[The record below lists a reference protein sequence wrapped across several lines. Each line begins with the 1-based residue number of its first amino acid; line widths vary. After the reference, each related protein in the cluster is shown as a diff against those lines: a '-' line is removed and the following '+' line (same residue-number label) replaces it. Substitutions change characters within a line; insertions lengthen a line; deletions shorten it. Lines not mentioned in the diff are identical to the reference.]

1 MLLAIDAGNT
11 NIVFGLFRG
20 KRLMREWRL
29 PTKGAKLPSLKEKL
43 SAAVVASVVPSLDK
57 RLKAWIKKSLKCPCF
72 FVSAA
77 NVPGLK
83 VRPRNKREIGADR
96 VVDALA
102 AWVLYGGPALVVD
115 FGTATTFD
123 AVSGRGEYLGG
134 AIAPGVTLARDALY
148 ERAAKLPR
156 VRISAPRRVIGN
168 DTLSAMQSGLVF
180 GYVAMVEGMVARFKK
195 ALGQRPKVIATGGL
209 ARLIC
214 KYTRVVDKI
223 DEKLT
228 LKGLRMIGE
237 RIYDRRTK

>member
-1 MLLAIDAGNT
+1 
-11 NIVFGLFRG
+11 
-20 KRLMREWRL
+20 
-29 PTKGAKLPSLKEKL
+29 
-43 SAAVVASVVPSLDK
+43 
-57 RLKAWIKKSLKCPCF
+57 
-72 FVSAA
+72 
-77 NVPGLK
+77 
-83 VRPRNKREIGADR
+83 
-96 VVDALA
+96 
-102 AWVLYGGPALVVD
+102 
-115 FGTATTFD
+115 
-123 AVSGRGEYLGG
+123 
-134 AIAPGVTLARDALY
+134 VTLARDALY